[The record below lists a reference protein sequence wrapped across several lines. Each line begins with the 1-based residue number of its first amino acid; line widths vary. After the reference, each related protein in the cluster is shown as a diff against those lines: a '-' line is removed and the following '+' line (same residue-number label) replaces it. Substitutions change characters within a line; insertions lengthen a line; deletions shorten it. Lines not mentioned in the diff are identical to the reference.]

1 MVLHHVGVLVSLP
14 VGILKVHWSLAAQ
27 WAYNCESSMF
37 CRFHMFRAV
46 PCVLLLADSYRAEKA
61 TANHLELF
69 SQNNSLL
76 PSFLFWFS
84 KRINPLIPSS
94 SRACP
99 TTVLLFLAF
108 FYRWFPSCSTK
119 GTWALPNGRGAQ
131 QWPSL
136 PFRGPSIRDTLI
148 PAWPIPL
155 P

>member
-69 SQNNSLL
+69 SQKQLSS
-76 PSFLFWFS
+76 PQFPFLVFQADQ
-84 KRINPLIPSS
+84 P
-94 SRACP
+94 
-99 TTVLLFLAF
+99 V
-108 FYRWFPSCSTK
+108 
-119 GTWALPNGRGAQ
+119 
-131 QWPSL
+131 
-136 PFRGPSIRDTLI
+136 D
-148 PAWPIPL
+148 PIFI
-155 P
+155 